1 MGYIIKENQG
11 LLVTRLTD
19 VGRRK
24 ISEGNFNVAYFQIG
38 DSEVNYTALSNYDN
52 SDYMVLEPP
61 YNAQNNVGIPQSTR
75 TDIKYPFYLQG
86 FAGITYGIP
95 FMASADDSVYNT
107 AAPNGFFVT
116 ATTASTCFMPYHTS
130 AYTYNSQ
137 YVVNLSGSS
146 FNGGS
151 TILTMSSSPCS
162 DSASGTTISA
172 GTFVTIYMSGGSSCG
187 CINSCHPILTYK
199 VIEVNGLSITLD
211 RFLPNLNAVGYTGNA
226 RLFFYPSGMTGYD
239 LPTPMNYW
247 NDSVINY
254 ESVCTPEDGLVKIWN
269 MNIPWSV
276 NPAGLTTPYRQFNDF
291 GSKDYISSKEYFGYM
306 SSSGQSGTSN
316 VYYYNS
322 FDEEIIV
329 TPEEQKAVAICH
341 YTNNTIIN
349 FYGEK
354 FACEAYDSTTPGATG
369 QARNF
374 SINLPWLMWHKNP
387 TSCCSGETFWIDP
400 AGFDNYDLL
409 TPYYLKSLKNSDMNS
424 PGMRYYH
431 LYDTHANP
439 VTGLPNRVGKVFP
452 DDKTIIFDDEEIVA
466 VMNNISN
473 RNYTLPA
480 PKLGLVTPGSC
491 GDNTT
496 DGLLDNDQQCAWVT
510 YAFQGPWQGLHC
522 NYYQKI
528 IGPSTGCSTTEQ
540 NVIVRFGDE
549 FGCMTTGAT
558 NGFFATGFTMLVQTG
573 ATSQV
578 TPDPSQWV
586 SVDFTNSLSGYSVGG
601 YINPVGLSAITYTIT
616 PTIYNNGTSYN
627 LGSQINIPLA
637 TETSY
642 LGFGDEYSFY
652 GNVNT
657 DIQATIYE
665 MRYIVNLPNNQFVN
679 TSNPTWTAG
688 VTPYMSEIGLYDINK
703 NLLVLTKFQS
713 PQIRQG
719 VQQAVVKLD
728 F

>member
-1 MGYIIKENQG
+1 
-11 LLVTRLTD
+11 
-19 VGRRK
+19 
-24 ISEGNFNVAYFQIG
+24 
-38 DSEVNYTALSNYDN
+38 
-52 SDYMVLEPP
+52 
-61 YNAQNNVGIPQSTR
+61 
-75 TDIKYPFYLQG
+75 
-86 FAGITYGIP
+86 
-95 FMASADDSVYNT
+95 
-107 AAPNGFFVT
+107 
-116 ATTASTCFMPYHTS
+116 
-130 AYTYNSQ
+130 
-137 YVVNLSGSS
+137 
-146 FNGGS
+146 
-151 TILTMSSSPCS
+151 
-162 DSASGTTISA
+162 
-172 GTFVTIYMSGGSSCG
+172 
-187 CINSCHPILTYK
+187 
-199 VIEVNGLSITLD
+199 
-211 RFLPNLNAVGYTGNA
+211 
-226 RLFFYPSGMTGYD
+226 
-239 LPTPMNYW
+239 
-247 NDSVINY
+247 
-254 ESVCTPEDGLVKIWN
+254 
-269 MNIPWSV
+269 
-276 NPAGLTTPYRQFNDF
+276 
-291 GSKDYISSKEYFGYM
+291 
-306 SSSGQSGTSN
+306 
-316 VYYYNS
+316 
-322 FDEEIIV
+322 
-329 TPEEQKAVAICH
+329 
-341 YTNNTIIN
+341 
-349 FYGEK
+349 
-354 FACEAYDSTTPGATG
+354 
-369 QARNF
+369 
-374 SINLPWLMWHKNP
+374 MWHKNP
-387 TSCCSGETFWIDP
+387 TTCCSGETFWIDP

-424 PGMRYYH
+424 PGMRYFH

-452 DDKTIIFDDEEIVA
+452 DDKVIIFDDEEIVA

-496 DGLLDNDQQCAWVT
+496 AGLLDNDQQCTWVT

-573 ATSQV
+573 TTSQV
-578 TPDPSQWV
+578 TPDPTQWV

-665 MRYIVNLPNNQFVN
+665 MRYIINLPNNQFVN

-688 VTPYMSEIGLYDINK
+688 NTPYMSEIGLYDVNK

-728 F
+728 ILHIIGWIRLLIMMMKMIVQKQWLL

>member
-1 MGYIIKENQG
+1 
-11 LLVTRLTD
+11 
-19 VGRRK
+19 
-24 ISEGNFNVAYFQIG
+24 
-38 DSEVNYTALSNYDN
+38 
-52 SDYMVLEPP
+52 
-61 YNAQNNVGIPQSTR
+61 
-75 TDIKYPFYLQG
+75 
-86 FAGITYGIP
+86 
-95 FMASADDSVYNT
+95 
-107 AAPNGFFVT
+107 
-116 ATTASTCFMPYHTS
+116 MPYHTS

-187 CINSCHPILTYK
+187 CIDSCHPILTYK
-199 VIEVNGLSITLD
+199 VIQVNGLNITLD

-276 NPAGLTTPYRQFNDF
+276 NPAGLTTPYRQFNSF

-322 FDEEIIV
+322 FNEEIIV

-387 TSCCSGETFWIDP
+387 TTCCSGETFWIDP
-400 AGFDNYDLL
+400 AGFDGYDLL

-431 LYDTHANP
+431 LYDTHPNLKN
-439 VTGLPNRVGKVFP
+439 GLPNRVGKVFP
-452 DDKTIIFDDEEIVA
+452 DDKVIIFDDEEIVA

-528 IGPSTGCSTTEQ
+528 IGPVTGVSTTEQ
-540 NVIVRFGDE
+540 NVIVRFGNE
-549 FGCMTTGAT
+549 FGCMKTGTT

-573 ATSQV
+573 TTSQT
-578 TPDPSQWV
+578 TPDPTKWV
-586 SVDFTNSLSGYSVGG
+586 SINFTNSLSGYSVGG

-665 MRYIVNLPNNQFVN
+665 MRYIINLPNNQFVN
-679 TSNPTWTAG
+679 TTNPTWTAG
-688 VTPYMSEIGLYDINK
+688 NTPYMSEIGLYDINK

>member
-1 MGYIIKENQG
+1 
-11 LLVTRLTD
+11 
-19 VGRRK
+19 
-24 ISEGNFNVAYFQIG
+24 
-38 DSEVNYTALSNYDN
+38 
-52 SDYMVLEPP
+52 
-61 YNAQNNVGIPQSTR
+61 
-75 TDIKYPFYLQG
+75 
-86 FAGITYGIP
+86 
-95 FMASADDSVYNT
+95 
-107 AAPNGFFVT
+107 
-116 ATTASTCFMPYHTS
+116 
-130 AYTYNSQ
+130 
-137 YVVNLSGSS
+137 
-146 FNGGS
+146 
-151 TILTMSSSPCS
+151 
-162 DSASGTTISA
+162 
-172 GTFVTIYMSGGSSCG
+172 
-187 CINSCHPILTYK
+187 
-199 VIEVNGLSITLD
+199 
-211 RFLPNLNAVGYTGNA
+211 
-226 RLFFYPSGMTGYD
+226 
-239 LPTPMNYW
+239 
-247 NDSVINY
+247 
-254 ESVCTPEDGLVKIWN
+254 

-322 FDEEIIV
+322 FNEEIIV

-354 FACEAYDSTTPGATG
+354 FACEAYDITNPGATG

-387 TSCCSGETFWIDP
+387 TTCCSGETFWIDP

-452 DDKTIIFDDEEIVA
+452 DDKVIIFDDEEIVA

-528 IGPSTGCSTTEQ
+528 IGPSTGCSITEQ

-558 NGFFATGFTMLVQTG
+558 NGFFATGFTVLVQTG
-573 ATSQV
+573 TTSQV
-578 TPDPSQWV
+578 TPDPTQWV
-586 SVDFTNSLSGYSVGG
+586 SVDFTNSLSGYTVGG
-601 YINPVGLSAITYTIT
+601 YINPIGLSAITYTIT
-616 PTIYNNGTSYN
+616 PTIYNNGSSYN
-627 LGSQINIPLA
+627 LSNQIEIPLA
-637 TETSY
+637 SETNY

-665 MRYIVNLPNNQFVN
+665 MRYLINLPNNQFVN

-703 NLLVLTKFQS
+703 NLLVLAKFQS